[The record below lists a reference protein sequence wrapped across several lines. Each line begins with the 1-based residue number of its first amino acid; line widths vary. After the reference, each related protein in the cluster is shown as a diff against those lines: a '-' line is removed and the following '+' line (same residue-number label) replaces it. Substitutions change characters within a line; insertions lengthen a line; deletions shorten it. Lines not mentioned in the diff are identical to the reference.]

1 MTDMSARTPRA
12 TTRTALRAAA
22 AALAIILGSASI
34 SQARGLALV
43 EMPPRKPRASVSQDV
58 GLTRIRVDY
67 RSPAV
72 RGRDL
77 WGATVPYGSLWRTG
91 EDPGATISFSRDVVL
106 GGKAVPAG
114 TYALIAIPAPDAWT
128 FVLNR
133 NAALA
138 ETSLAYQPE
147 TEWTRVEATARTGEK
162 VERLR
167 FAFATFTNDQA
178 ELELAWGTR
187 RLSIPVKVDT
197 EAQILSD
204 IDALEQDVGDVAAV
218 DEKRAEAT
226 RYLRSTSTSAL
237 STSKPGKETA
247 VNPGAALKT
256 TPARA
261 AVAGPTSRLADAG
274 LHVEPPTKSTALVE
288 RGVVPTS
295 MRSPAT
301 RPPSPDAV
309 APTIKQGRASIQACY
324 QRALRENPDLMRGHV
339 TVSINVGVLGLVKNV
354 SLDAPEALRAI
365 EPCVRSAVA
374 RWVFPPSTAEYS
386 AEVPLL
392 LEGRH

>member
-1 MTDMSARTPRA
+1 MTDMSIPGGL
-12 TTRTALRAAA
+12 RTAAV
-22 AALAIILGSASI
+22 ALAITWEAASL
-34 SQARGLALV
+34 SYAGGLALV

-58 GLTRIRVDY
+58 GLTRIQVDY

-91 EDPGATISFSRDVVL
+91 DAPGATISFSRNVVL

-128 FVLNR
+128 FVLNK

-138 ETSLAYQPE
+138 ETSLAYQPA
-147 TEWTRVEATARTGEK
+147 TEWTRVQATARAGEN

-167 FAFATFTNDQA
+167 FAFAAFTNDQA

-204 IDALEQDVGDVAAV
+204 IDALERDVGDVAAV
-218 DEKRAEAT
+218 NEKRAEAT
-226 RYLRSTSTSAL
+226 RYLLSTSTSHP
-237 STSKPGKETA
+237 STFAKETA
-247 VNPGAALKT
+247 ATPSPALKT
-256 TPARA
+256 SARGAIA
-261 AVAGPTSRLADAG
+261 APSLLADAR
-274 LHVEPPTKSTALVE
+274 LHVEPPKASTPLAE

-301 RPPSPDAV
+301 RPPSPDDV
-309 APTIKQGRASIQACY
+309 APTIKKGRASIQACY
-324 QRALRENPDLMRGHV
+324 QRALRENPALTHGRV

-354 SLDAPEALRAI
+354 SLDAPEALLRAI
-365 EPCVRSAVA
+365 EPCVRSAVT
-374 RWVFPPSTAEYS
+374 RWVFPASTAEYS

-392 LEGRH
+392 LQGRD